1 LPTEPSVS
9 ASTPQPV
16 TEPSTQPITEP
27 AVEPGA
33 GTERSAR
40 PATKY
45 LWVPPRAVPIR
56 VLGAVLAIAVAAVIG
71 TIVVMGRQQSPADV
85 ARDRQP
91 PIVRPFRVKVTK
103 EVLEV
108 SFRDP
113 QASYRFS
120 DPRPITLATSA
131 AKTGAT
137 QIVTRAPT
145 PGQVLVD
152 NQVFMN
158 VAGRPVVALQV
169 DPISSTGQPCD
180 AGTGTNGV
188 TAGKGTADEP
198 CTVVP
203 MYRDLRSG
211 DRGPDVAQLQRALKR
226 LGFFGADVNGRYETS
241 TSTAVAKWYESLSVD
256 LFTSTGSRDPMV
268 PANELVFFQ
277 ILPTR
282 VDEVHTVAGAPVG
295 QEAALTVTGMQLVVA
310 SDISVD
316 QVEYASVGTEVALI
330 DQNGSTSVGRV
341 IAVAT
346 KPGGTASDG
355 RYAVEIATPPST
367 SSVSVGTV
375 VTVIYP
381 IRRSAQPLLAVPVT
395 GLYPCASGQP
405 GNECVHIAIRDG
417 SAFSELAVKRIMTSS
432 SGLAGVEQ
440 ATDSLKEGQV
450 ILINRQEP
458 SVSDAEPGP
467 EDIGQRSSRGPLA
480 NTQPK

>member
-1 LPTEPSVS
+1 VGL
-9 ASTPQPV
+9 
-16 TEPSTQPITEP
+16 
-27 AVEPGA
+27 AVVGVI
-33 GTERSAR
+33 
-40 PATKY
+40 AT
-45 LWVPPRAVPIR
+45 V
-56 VLGAVLAIAVAAVIG
+56 
-71 TIVVMGRQQSPADV
+71 VVMNHQQSPADI

-91 PIVRPFRVKVTK
+91 PIVRPVTVKVTK

-113 QASYRFS
+113 HASYRFS
-120 DPRPITLATSA
+120 NPRPVTLATST

-137 QIVTRAPT
+137 QIVTREPT

-158 VAGRPVVALQV
+158 VSGRPVIALQV
-169 DPISSTGQPCD
+169 DPISAIGQPCD
-180 AGTGTNGV
+180 AGTGTNGA
-188 TAGKGTADEP
+188 TAGKGTTDEP

-203 MYRDLRSG
+203 MYRDLLSG

-256 LFTSTGSRDPMV
+256 PFTRTGSSDPMV
-268 PANELVFFQ
+268 PANEVVFFQ
-277 ILPTR
+277 KLPAR

-295 QEAALTVTGMQLVVA
+295 QEAALTVTEMQLVVA
-310 SDISVD
+310 SEISVD
-316 QVEYASVGTEVALI
+316 QVEYVSFGTKVALI
-330 DQNGSTSVGRV
+330 NQTGATREGTV

-355 RYAVEIATPPST
+355 RYAVEISTAEISTAST

-381 IRRSAQPLLAVPVT
+381 VKRSPQPLLAVPVT
-395 GLYPCASGQP
+395 GLYPCAAAQP
-405 GNECVHIAIRDG
+405 GTECVHIAIGDG
-417 SAFSELAVKRIMTSS
+417 AAFSEMVVKRIMTSS

-440 ATDSLKEGQV
+440 ATDSLKEGQTV
-450 ILINRQEP
+450 LINRQEP
-458 SVSDAEPGP
+458 SISDALPGP
-467 EDIGQRSSRGPLA
+467 EDLGQASSRSTVPTSSLS
-480 NTQPK
+480 K